1 MSISGRLSPAG
12 ACLSIMQTTEIRR
25 ENNVVAFTD
34 GGNLWYRLLYKEENQ
49 HIGREKSE
57 EKVSGRQADRKN
69 LP

>member
-1 MSISGRLSPAG
+1 
-12 ACLSIMQTTEIRR
+12 MQITEIKRG
-25 ENNVVAFTD
+25 NNVVEFTD

-57 EKVSGRQADRKN
+57 EKVSGRQADRKK